1 MVADPIVTRRED
13 HAGGC
18 YRCNIVGIV
27 TCLRLEVH
35 CSDTKPLGRW
45 SQQCHE
51 TLIELQSTESPSFG
65 DFNAGARPL
74 GAVDDCLANL
84 LLHSG
89 KTNHLRVAEVD
100 VELSKVR
107 DDAGQIGF
115 EIEPSGGRLS
125 V

>member
-1 MVADPIVTRRED
+1 MLVRDRSA
-13 HAGGC
+13 
-18 YRCNIVGIV
+18 
-27 TCLRLEVH
+27 
-35 CSDTKPLGRW
+35 
-45 SQQCHE
+45 
-51 TLIELQSTESPSFG
+51 QSTI
-65 DFNAGARPL
+65 A
-74 GAVDDCLANL
+74 LANL

-89 KTNHLRVAEVD
+89 KTNHLRVTEVD